1 MTSPARRLEWTDH
14 RQDPAAWATSLG
26 ISREAVDLYL
36 ASDVVDLHVD
46 TFLLNRFYGYD
57 LTKRHPGG
65 FHRQVDLPRV
75 REVQLSGA
83 LWAISTNPLYPQ
95 SRRPGRFLK
104 NLTILRGILESCPDD
119 VAIVRNLHEYRAA
132 RAAGKH
138 AAFIAIQG
146 GNALDH
152 PGALDLIPDD
162 LVVRITLLHL
172 ASSSLGT
179 TSSPLHSNRTL
190 TPRGVVYVEQLNH
203 KRIFVDLA
211 HSSRKTFFDVLKVHD
226 RTQPVIVTHTG
237 VSGAFPHWRNLDD
250 EQVRAIADLGGTI
263 GIMYQASF
271 LGDRTWNGR
280 AETIVRHL
288 AHIVDT
294 VGEDHASL
302 GSDWDGL
309 IVPPRDM
316 PTCLE
321 LPKLVQLMLDRG
333 WAEGRIRKILGGNF
347 LRALGQLRP

>member
-1 MTSPARRLEWTDH
+1 MTEPASRLEWVDH
-14 RQDPAAWATSLG
+14 RQDPDAWAKALG

-36 ASDVVDLHVD
+36 ASDVVDLHID

-57 LTKRHPGG
+57 LTKRHHGG
-65 FHRQVDLPRV
+65 VHRQVDLPRV

-83 LWAISTNPLYPQ
+83 MWAISTNPLHTER
-95 SRRPGRFLK
+95 RRPELFLK
-104 NLTILRGILESCPDD
+104 NLSILRGILEGCPED
-119 VAIVRNLHEYRAA
+119 VAVVRNLREYRAA

-146 GNALDH
+146 GNALDR

-162 LVVRITLLHL
+162 LVVRITLIHL

-190 TPRGVVYVEQLNH
+190 TPRGKVYVEELNQ

-211 HSSRKTFFDVLKVHD
+211 HISRKTFFDVLKVHD

-237 VSGAFPHWRNLDD
+237 VSGVFNHWRNLDD
-250 EQVRAIADLGGTI
+250 EQIRAIADLGGTI
-263 GIMYQASF
+263 GIMYQSSF
-271 LGDRTWNGR
+271 LGDPMWKGR
-280 AETIVRHL
+280 AETIVRHI

-294 VGEDHASL
+294 VGEDYASL

-316 PTCLE
+316 ATCLE
-321 LPKLVQLMLDRG
+321 LPKLVQIMLDRG
-333 WAEGRIRKILGGNF
+333 WSSGRIGKILGGNF

>member
-1 MTSPARRLEWTDH
+1 MTRLAFTDH
-14 RQDPAAWATSLG
+14 RQDPGAWAAALG

-36 ASDVVDLHVD
+36 ASDVIDLHID

-57 LTKRHPGG
+57 LTKRHKGG
-65 FHRQVDLPRV
+65 VHRQVDLPRI

-83 LWAISTNPLYPQ
+83 MWAISTNPLHTELH
-95 SRRPGRFLK
+95 RPERFLK
-104 NLTILRGILESCPDD
+104 NLAILRGILESCPED
-119 VAIVRNLHEYRAA
+119 VAIVRNLREYRAA

-138 AAFIAIQG
+138 AAFISIQG
-146 GNALDH
+146 GNALDR

-172 ASSSLGT
+172 ASSSLCT

-190 TPRGVVYVEQLNH
+190 TPRGEVYVEQLNQ

-237 VSGAFPHWRNLDD
+237 VSGTFAHWRNLDD
-250 EQVRAIADLGGTI
+250 EQVHAVADLGGTI
-263 GIMYQASF
+263 GVMYQSSF
-271 LGDRTWNGR
+271 LGDSMWRGR
-280 AETIVRHL
+280 AETIVHHL
-288 AHIVDT
+288 AHIVE
-294 VGEDHASL
+294 VAGEDFCSL

-333 WAEGRIRKILGGNF
+333 WKEGRIRKILGGNF
-347 LRALGQLRP
+347 LRTLGQLRP

>member
-1 MTSPARRLEWTDH
+1 MTSPPQRLEWMDH
-14 RQDPAAWATSLG
+14 RQDPGAWAEALG

-36 ASDVVDLHVD
+36 ASDVIDLHVD

-65 FHRQVDLPRV
+65 VHRQVDLPRL

-83 LWAISTNPLYPQ
+83 MWAISTNPLYPER
-95 SRRPGRFLK
+95 RRPERFLK
-104 NLTILRGILESCPDD
+104 NLAILRSILGSVPDD
-119 VAIVRNLHEYRAA
+119 VAVVRNLHEYRAV

-146 GNALDH
+146 GNALDR

-190 TPRGVVYVEQLNH
+190 TARGQLFVEQMNQ

-237 VSGAFPHWRNLDD
+237 VSGVFQHWRNLDD

-263 GIMYQASF
+263 GIMYQSSF
-271 LGDRTWNGR
+271 LGDPMWRGR
-280 AETIVRHL
+280 AETVVRHI
-288 AHIVDT
+288 AHVVDVT
-294 VGEDHASL
+294 GEDFCSL

-321 LPKLVQLMLDRG
+321 LPRLVQLMLDRA
-333 WAEGRIRKILGGNF
+333 WSAARIQKVLGGNF
-347 LRALGQLRP
+347 LRVLGQLRP

>member
-1 MTSPARRLEWTDH
+1 
-14 RQDPAAWATSLG
+14 
-26 ISREAVDLYL
+26 
-36 ASDVVDLHVD
+36 
-46 TFLLNRFYGYD
+46 
-57 LTKRHPGG
+57 
-65 FHRQVDLPRV
+65 
-75 REVQLSGA
+75 
-83 LWAISTNPLYPQ
+83 
-95 SRRPGRFLK
+95 
-104 NLTILRGILESCPDD
+104 
-119 VAIVRNLHEYRAA
+119 
-132 RAAGKH
+132 
-138 AAFIAIQG
+138 
-146 GNALDH
+146 
-152 PGALDLIPDD
+152 
-162 LVVRITLLHL
+162 VRITLLHL